1 MLGRDMKYKT
11 GTILLVVII
20 GLVVALVATKK
31 QAANL
36 HIQNTAALLELS
48 NQLETANLNYNGLDQ
63 TNLML
68 TNDLAAMSQT
78 IMEASNQLAETS
90 GRLTLIK
97 NEVVSNQ
104 ARITRLNGLVGSLE
118 PQNEEL
124 NERAMSLS
132 NSLVALNAEIFG
144 LRHQLATTGTN
155 DTFLA
160 AELQKQMEQKGELEH
175 QFNDLDEV
183 TTRYNYLALFGFY

>member
-20 GLVVALVATKK
+20 GLVVALVVTKK

-36 HIQNTAALLELS
+36 HMQNTASLLELS
-48 NQLETANLNYNGLDQ
+48 NQLETANLNFNGLGQ
-63 TNLML
+63 INLMI
-68 TNDLAAMSQT
+68 TNDLAATSQT
-78 IMEASNQLAETS
+78 LAEASNQLVETS
-90 GRLTLIK
+90 GRLTLVK
-97 NEVVSNQ
+97 KEFESNQ
-104 ARITRLNGLVGSLE
+104 ARITGLNGLVGNLE
-118 PQNEEL
+118 PQNQEL

-132 NSLVALNAEIFG
+132 NSLVALNAEIFA

-155 DTFLA
+155 NTLLA
-160 AELQKQMEQKGELEH
+160 AELQKQMEQKAELER

-183 TTRYNYLALFGFY
+183 TARYNYLALFGFY